1 VPEIGIA
8 ILLLGVLVIA
18 DPERLQALI
27 DRVRDL
33 LNWLAE

>member
-18 DPERLQALI
+18 DPERLQALM